1 SPGRAVGKDQ
11 LFVWGDEVVQDI
23 TVGVFDDGT
32 HGYVEIQY
40 FTVFTVLQVSATWFA
55 VRGFAVGLVVKV
67 QQCGDV
73 GVSNDD
79 DVATVPAVSAVGTAE
94 GLEFFSTHGGLPVST
109 VACGGMHGH
118 MINEL

>member
-1 SPGRAVGKDQ
+1 
-11 LFVWGDEVVQDI
+11 VWGDAVVQDI
-23 TVGVFDDGT
+23 TVGGFADGT

-55 VRGFAVGLVVKV
+55 VRGFAVGVVVEV
-67 QQCGDV
+67 QQCGGV
-73 GVSNDD
+73 GGSNAA
-79 DVATVPAVSAVGTAE
+79 DVATVHGVAAVGTAE